1 MCINRLKSM
10 FVAAVTVVLCLVGV
24 VCLFRRA
31 GEDDNLKQNLSLAAA
46 ALMMPQRDDRYTEN
60 PDREATPDNEETISR
75 NESTTAATYDEVKK
89 PTDKVD
95 LHEDEVHY
103 SVIESQY
110 GESGVSCDNFYI
122 KDTVG
127 GETDFENLL
136 NLPLGFDFANTS
148 EPQVLIFHTHTTE
161 SYLEYDEGYYHE
173 SFYPRTD
180 DNSKNMVS
188 VGERI
193 AKALES
199 KGIGVIHATEV
210 HDSPEYTGAYD
221 RSWETISKY
230 MEQYPSIKVVIDI
243 HRDSIAGDNMSKVKP
258 TFEVNGRKAAQIMIM
273 AGHDPDGSYGFPDWE
288 YNLRFAL
295 KLQKCAEDMYPGMT
309 RPLYFGDF
317 AYNMPISR
325 GSLLI
330 EVGTDVNTVAEAQY
344 TGELLGNVLAKVL
357 QSEG

>member
-10 FVAAVTVVLCLVGV
+10 FAASVTVVLCVVGI
-24 VCLFRRA
+24 VCLFQRA
-31 GEDDNLKQNLSLAAA
+31 GNDDSLKQNLSLAAA
-46 ALMMPQRDDRYTEN
+46 ALMMPQRNDGYTG
-60 PDREATPDNEETISR
+60 DIRSEASPDNEETIPR
-75 NESTTAATYDEVKK
+75 IESTAAATYDETTQ
-89 PTDKVD
+89 PAGEVD

-122 KDTVG
+122 KDSVG
-127 GETDFENLL
+127 EGTDFESLL

-193 AKALES
+193 AKSLQS

-230 MEQYPSIKVVIDI
+230 VQQYPSIKVVLDI

-273 AGHDPDGSYGFPDWE
+273 SGHDPDGSYGFPDWE

-295 KLQKCAEDMYPGMT
+295 KLQQYAEDMYPGMT
-309 RPLYFGDF
+309 RPLFFGDF

-330 EVGTDVNTVAEAQY
+330 EVGTDVNTVTEAQY